1 MKVSLIQ
8 MDSREDIEANFSKAM
23 NYLEKSLTDK
33 PDIICLSERFLYW
46 GEDCLKNA
54 ENLNY
59 DRIGAFREF
68 AKENK
73 VNIILGSVALKSEKN
88 DKLTNTSFV
97 INRKGEIVFRYDKI
111 YMFNVEKK
119 DIFVRESDSTNPG
132 KELGFFSLEGI
143 KIGLGICYDL
153 RYPEYFQALV
163 KKGAEI
169 IFLPSSFRKRTGK
182 IAWNILTRARAIEN
196 QVYFCACNQ
205 TGESGVKERCG
216 NSMIISYDGSI
227 VKKIESEEGI
237 ICEDLD
243 LESLREHRKEF
254 PVLKQIR
261 KF

>member
-1 MKVSLIQ
+1 
-8 MDSREDIEANFSKAM
+8 MDSREDTEANFSKAM
-23 NYLEKSLTDK
+23 NYLEKSLADK

-46 GEDCLKNA
+46 GEDYLKKA
-54 ENLNY
+54 ENINS
-59 DRIGAFREF
+59 DKISAFREF
-68 AKENK
+68 AKENR
-73 VNIILGSVALKSEKN
+73 VNIILGSIALKSKEN
-88 DKLTNTSFV
+88 EKLTNTTFV
-97 INRKGEIVFRYDKI
+97 INRKGEIISRYDKI

-119 DIFVRESDSTNPG
+119 DISIRESDSINPG
-132 KELGFFSLEGI
+132 KELGVFNLEGI
-143 KIGLGICYDL
+143 NIGLGICYDL

-163 KKGAEI
+163 KKGVEI
-169 IFLPSSFRKRTGK
+169 IFLPSSFRKRTGE
-182 IAWNILTRARAIEN
+182 IAWDILTRARAIEN

-237 ICEDLD
+237 ICEELD

-254 PVLKQIR
+254 PVLKQIK